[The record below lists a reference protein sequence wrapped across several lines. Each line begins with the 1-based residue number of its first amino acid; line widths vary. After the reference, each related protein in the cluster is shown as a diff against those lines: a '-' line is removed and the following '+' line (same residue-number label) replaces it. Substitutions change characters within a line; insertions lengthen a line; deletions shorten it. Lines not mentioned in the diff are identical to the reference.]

1 MALPIIP
8 AAIMFI
14 ITVLVAALLFVPP
27 TKYPLKNKVT
37 NFYWAGFWTFL
48 AAIWSIAAAISTMTI
63 LGLNNF
69 DFSNA
74 LLVSVVLSFIVFV
87 VFAWFRLTAVALI
100 AGMKKLRASA

>member
-8 AAIMFI
+8 AIIMFI
-14 ITVLVAALLFVPP
+14 LTVLIASLLFVPP
-27 TKYPLKNKVT
+27 TKYPLKNKIA

-74 LLVSVVLSFIVFV
+74 LLFSVVLSFMVFV
-87 VFAWFRLTAVALI
+87 AFAWFRLSATALI
-100 AGMKKLRASA
+100 AGVKKLRT